1 MLSSALCVPT
11 IPATPERVETLSGTV
26 LVLKCITAC
35 QKALCKLLLVE
46 NRCYFAVLMKDNSVP
61 LTLDELPNAWV
72 DDLKLYRPR
81 DLLVLGRHIFGKRHR
96 AIVPEA
102 VASAK
107 KYPTYL
113 LAEYHGLPNGYFS
126 KHFTHGYVRT
136 FDKVMLGNMSKMRE
150 RTVAAFSRY
159 ERVLDI
165 GSGGGEQAALLAE
178 SGISEVL
185 GIDASPYLVAHASE
199 NYPQVQFSVRAAE
212 STEFADADF
221 DAVCLGFVFHEIP
234 PKYAELVITEIH
246 RILKPGGE
254 LIIAEPS
261 SLQLELTA
269 GELFRRFGW
278 RGLYFKLLARRMHEP
293 FLAPWHSK
301 DHRQWLAQNGFSL
314 TEEDQSCPIHWWRAK
329 KT

>member
-1 MLSSALCVPT
+1 M
-11 IPATPERVETLSGTV
+11 
-26 LVLKCITAC
+26 
-35 QKALCKLLLVE
+35 
-46 NRCYFAVLMKDNSVP
+46 LMKDNSVP

-72 DDLKLYRPR
+72 DELKLYRPR
-81 DLLVLGRHIFGKRHR
+81 DLLVLARHIFGKRHR

-102 VASAK
+102 MASAK
-107 KYPTYL
+107 TYPTYL

-126 KHFTHGYVRT
+126 KHFTHGYVRS
-136 FDKVMLGNMSKMRE
+136 FDKVMLGNMTKLRE
-150 RTVAAFSRY
+150 RVVDAFVGY
-159 ERVLDI
+159 GRVLDI

-178 SGISEVL
+178 SGIAEVL
-185 GIDASPYLVAHASE
+185 GIDASPYLVAHANA
-199 NYPQVQFSVRAAE
+199 NYPQVQFTARAAE
-212 STEFADADF
+212 NSGFSDADF

-234 PKYAELVITEIH
+234 PKYADLAIAEIY

-269 GELFRRFGW
+269 GELIRRFGW
-278 RGLYFKLLARRMHEP
+278 RGLYFKLLARRVHEP
-293 FLAPWHSK
+293 FLAAWHSK